1 MRVFTLGE
9 FHGDVIH
16 RIDVDGAVF
25 AITRRKRGE
34 TVPSHCHDHASI
46 RALISGD
53 HHYVDDS
60 GGIRNS
66 VPKAW
71 YYSDPNHIHSHEAC
85 QTDIT
90 SIGIQFPQETFP
102 NPPIIDS
109 SVLRGASADF
119 TLDLIQNH
127 LKNPRSTSPSVLL
140 ATFHLLRAALVD
152 EGQQN
157 TSNIPPWLTK
167 LKATLDSKYL
177 EPINVEKLSQEIGIH
192 PSHMARAF
200 RAEFGLTI
208 TGYIRDRR
216 LEWSLD
222 QIKNSNAK
230 LGIVATQ
237 AGFADQS
244 HFSREFKRR
253 YGHNPS
259 NYR

>member
-1 MRVFTLGE
+1 MKVFTIGE

-16 RIDVDGAVF
+16 RQDVDGAVF

-34 TVPSHCHDHASI
+34 TVPSHSHDHAAI

-60 GGIRNS
+60 GAIKNS

-71 YYSDPNHIHSHEAC
+71 YYSAPNQVHSHEAC
-85 QTDIT
+85 QTDIF
-90 SIGIQFPQETFP
+90 SIGIQFPSSLAPTP
-102 NPPIIDS
+102 SLPTG
-109 SVLRGASADF
+109 SVLRGSSADF

-127 LKNPRSTSPSVLL
+127 LKQPRVTTPKVLL
-140 ATFHLLRAALVD
+140 STFHLLLATLED

-157 TSNIPPWLTK
+157 TTNIPLWLSK
-167 LKATLDSKYL
+167 LKTLLDENFL
-177 EPINVEKLSQEIGIH
+177 DQIHVEQLSHEIGIH
-192 PSHMARAF
+192 PSHMARVF
-200 RAEFGLTI
+200 RSEFGQTI

-216 LEWSLD
+216 LEWSLT
-222 QIKNSNAK
+222 QIKGSDIK
-230 LGIVATQ
+230 LGALATQ

-259 NYR
+259 TLR